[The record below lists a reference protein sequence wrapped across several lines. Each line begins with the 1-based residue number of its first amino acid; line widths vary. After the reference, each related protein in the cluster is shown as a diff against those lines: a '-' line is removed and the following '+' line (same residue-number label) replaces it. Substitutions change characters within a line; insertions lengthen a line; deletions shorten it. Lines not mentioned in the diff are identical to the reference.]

1 MPRNETQVT
10 DALLGLVSSFML
22 AIVTDRALLV
32 QWTPEWKTPL
42 DELSVITESSSWS
55 DAAEASSFSSSPSA
69 VLGVVLPSSPAFLN
83 NSHVDRARRV
93 SLGDVLSDPGFCWG
107 YAATASKYQSQKKKA
122 PALRYWN
129 PLERIEALSC
139 KDLKEALGTHSDR
152 DKFIKVGMGAA
163 VDSSS
168 SYFMPLIQVNPFYA
182 AQLGG
187 AFDGGLGWAFADL
200 FNFLVRPVPE
210 VLEAIERFKGRYL
223 DGNSVFGL
231 EMSVMP
237 RRGIWAG
244 EGTMPLEMQNMF
256 FTTAS
261 HLLTHDDRLSG
272 VDNDD
277 QGVVF
282 LLVTD
287 NQGLVQSRF
296 HELEAADQVK
306 GAGVVAI
313 LTAAGDGKSRV
324 HLELQELWM
333 LGHSDVV
340 IATPGSQVGIV
351 GSARTHKAPLVVL
364 DGEDGGGQAH
374 HSTAPYPCFA
384 NFGAVQHT
392 RCFVPSMLSKLPPDS
407 AVPC

>member
-1 MPRNETQVT
+1 M
-10 DALLGLVSSFML
+10 
-22 AIVTDRALLV
+22 
-32 QWTPEWKTPL
+32 
-42 DELSVITESSSWS
+42 
-55 DAAEASSFSSSPSA
+55 
-69 VLGVVLPSSPAFLN
+69 
-83 NSHVDRARRV
+83 
-93 SLGDVLSDPGFCWG
+93 
-107 YAATASKYQSQKKKA
+107 
-122 PALRYWN
+122 
-129 PLERIEALSC
+129 
-139 KDLKEALGTHSDR
+139 
-152 DKFIKVGMGAA
+152 
-163 VDSSS
+163 
-168 SYFMPLIQVNPFYA
+168 
-182 AQLGG
+182 
-187 AFDGGLGWAFADL
+187 DGGNAGSQYENMITTINGSMLLPGYMQ
-200 FNFLVRPVPE
+200 
-210 VLEAIERFKGRYL
+210 GRYL

-392 RCFVPSMLSKLPPDS
+392 NNMFVFSRHIHDT
-407 AVPC
+407 